1 MSNLNAAQLFSVKG
15 LVAVV
20 TGASSGLGKV
30 MADALDV
37 NGAAKVFILGR
48 RESKL
53 KEVAS
58 KAKNGSL
65 IPIVCDVSSKE
76 SLQAAVSTIEKQ
88 TPFIN
93 LLVANSGYLGE
104 VTNMGPRPA
113 EQTVDELQKELWNKT
128 TYEDASKVVGTN
140 IAGSYFT
147 FLAFL
152 GLLGAGNTHPDSV
165 GKSGLLQSQFIST
178 TSFGGLCR
186 AEAPSYVYN
195 ASKAALNHLTKTLSS
210 EYAKHSIRAN
220 AIAPGMFVTEMTEA
234 HTPEGDISAVGSM
247 PWQAIPAT
255 RAGTEEDM
263 AGAVLYLAS
272 RAGSFV
278 DGCIL
283 LSDGGM
289 LSVRPG
295 SY

>member
-1 MSNLNAAQLFSVKG
+1 MSKFDAAQLFSVKG

-20 TGASSGLGKV
+20 TGAGSGLGES
-30 MADALDV
+30 MAHALDV

-53 KEVAS
+53 KEVAN

-65 IPIVCDVSSKE
+65 IPVRCDVSSKE
-76 SLQAAVSTIEKQ
+76 SLQAAVATIEKQ
-88 TPFIN
+88 TGFIN
-93 LLVANSGYLGE
+93 LLIANAASLGE

-113 EQTVDELQKELWNKT
+113 EQTIGELQKELWNKT
-128 TYEDASKVVGTN
+128 TYEDASQVVSTN

-178 TSFGGLCR
+178 TSLGGFRR
-186 AEAPSYVYN
+186 AESPTYVYN
-195 ASKAALNHLTKTLSS
+195 ASKAALNHLTKSLSS
-210 EYAKHSIRAN
+210 EYAKHGIRAN
-220 AIAPGMFVTEMTEA
+220 GIAPGFFVTEMTEA
-234 HTPEGDISAVGSM
+234 YTPGDDVSAVGSR
-247 PWQAIPAT
+247 PWQETPAT
-255 RAGTEEDM
+255 RWGTEEDI

-278 DGCIL
+278 NGCIL
-283 LSDGGM
+283 LADGGA
-289 LSVRPG
+289 LSLTPG

>member
-1 MSNLNAAQLFSVKG
+1 MSNLDAAQLFSVKG

-20 TGASSGLGKV
+20 TGASSGLGEV
-30 MADALDV
+30 MAHALDV

-53 KEVAS
+53 REVAS

-65 IPIVCDVSSKE
+65 IPLVCDVTSKE
-76 SLQAAVSTIEKQ
+76 SLEAAVSTIEKQ

-93 LLVANSGYLGE
+93 LLIANSGYLGE
-104 VTNMGPRPA
+104 VSGMVPRPA
-113 EQTVDELQKELWNKT
+113 EQTL
-128 TYEDASKVVGTN
+128 
-140 IAGSYFT
+140 AGSYFT

-152 GLLGAGNTHPDSV
+152 GLLGAGNTHSDSI

-195 ASKAALNHLTKTLSS
+195 ASKAALSHLTKTLSS

-220 AIAPGMFVTEMTEA
+220 AIAPGTFA
-234 HTPEGDISAVGSM
+234 YTPEGDISVVGSL
-247 PWQAIPAT
+247 PWQAIPVT
-255 RAGTEEDM
+255 RAGTEEDI

-272 RAGSFV
+272 RAGAFV
-278 DGCIL
+278 NGVHL
-283 LSDGGM
+283 AT
-289 LSVRPG
+289 
-295 SY
+295 